1 MLLALAAD
9 ALVIAVFLY
18 VALGAGSSP
27 GAPALGQEGAEPAE
41 APPTSGPALPVVSAP
56 SAGKVKV
63 EIEDIVGATGI
74 EAGVAV
80 VGKDGEL
87 LLGANEEQ
95 PFVLASVAK
104 VYILAAYLDQ
114 LEGAALSLDDNDVAL
129 LDAMIRYSDN
139 DSATTLWNAVGGE
152 EGIVAFLESR
162 GLPPVRPVEDDAW
175 GTLSAPASE
184 VADLFWRLVYGRL
197 LGPESTE
204 VARELLSDIDPDQSW
219 GVSAGAGLA
228 EEDVLLKNGW
238 YPETE
243 GWRINS
249 AGAVEDTGGGYVMVV
264 LTYRSDT
271 LREGIGLVELIASR
285 INGLMGSD

>member
-1 MLLALAAD
+1 
-9 ALVIAVFLY
+9 
-18 VALGAGSSP
+18 
-27 GAPALGQEGAEPAE
+27 
-41 APPTSGPALPVVSAP
+41 
-56 SAGKVKV
+56 
-63 EIEDIVGATGI
+63 
-74 EAGVAV
+74 
-80 VGKDGEL
+80 
-87 LLGANEEQ
+87 
-95 PFVLASVAK
+95 
-104 VYILAAYLDQ
+104 
-114 LEGAALSLDDNDVAL
+114 
-129 LDAMIRYSDN
+129 
-139 DSATTLWNAVGGE
+139 
-152 EGIVAFLESR
+152 
-162 GLPPVRPVEDDAW
+162 
-175 GTLSAPASE
+175 

-228 EEDVLLKNGW
+228 EEDVLLNNGW